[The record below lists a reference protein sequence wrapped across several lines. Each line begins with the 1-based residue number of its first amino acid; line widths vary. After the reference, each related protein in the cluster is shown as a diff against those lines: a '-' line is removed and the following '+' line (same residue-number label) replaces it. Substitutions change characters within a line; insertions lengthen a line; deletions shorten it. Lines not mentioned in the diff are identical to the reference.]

1 MKPTIEIDFRGPQG
15 NIFYVL
21 FEARTAVER
30 SAWAGDIPW
39 EQRERRINN
48 AQIVVVEMQQRVQQ
62 AKGYKEALNIIEE
75 YVTIKSKGGLPMK

>member
-1 MKPTIEIDFRGPQG
+1 MSCSRLVQLLS
-15 NIFYVL
+15 VRL
-21 FEARTAVER
+21 
-30 SAWAGDIPW
+30 GDIPW